1 LQKLNII
8 EKISNEERYLIDYAN
23 LINGDFIH
31 QTKILKK
38 KKDLKNFLEK
48 PENGIPVI
56 FPEKLDYFFYS
67 KLKSDKFSIGKN
79 FYLKHLFRLK
89 RNDYIPE
96 KILIKFG
103 LNFSNIVGLKSKN
116 SKKKVKEIIN
126 FNNDSKKKI
135 KNLKK
140 KFPKICA
147 FQTRNIP
154 HLGHE
159 EIIKKLLLKFDHV
172 VVNPVLGPKKEGDI
186 NYKMLS
192 AAFDFLIKKKY
203 KKKVSFIP
211 IIANMFYAGPYE
223 ALHHANL
230 RKSFGFDY
238 FVIGRDHAGAQNAYR
253 PDHAI
258 KLADKYKNEIE
269 INIVTLNGA
278 YLCDDCKK
286 IVIKGDCKHGSKLKN
301 ISGTDFRKC
310 LISKLNYHYAD
321 LEMQKYLKKFKKI
334 IN

>member
-1 LQKLNII
+1 MQKLNII
-8 EKISNEERYLIDYAN
+8 EKISNKERYLIDYAN

-31 QTKILKK
+31 QKK
-38 KKDLKNFLEK
+38 NLIKKDLKNFLKK
-48 PENGIPVI
+48 PKYGIPII
-56 FPEKLDYFFYS
+56 FPEKLDYFSYS
-67 KLKSDKFSIGKN
+67 RLKKDKFCISKN
-79 FYLKHLFRLK
+79 FYLKYLFRLK
-89 RNDYIPE
+89 KKDYIPE
-96 KILIKFG
+96 KILRKFG
-103 LNFSNIVGLKSKN
+103 LNFSSVTGLKSKKI
-116 SKKKVKEIIN
+116 KKKVHEIID
-126 FNNDSKKKI
+126 FNNVSKRKI
-135 KNLKK
+135 GNLRK
-140 KFPKICA
+140 KFSKVCA

-159 EIIKKLLLKFDHV
+159 KIIKRLLLKFDHV

-186 NYKMLS
+186 NYKLLT

-230 RKSFGFDY
+230 RKSFGFNY

-258 KLADKYKNEIE
+258 KLANKYKKELK
-269 INIVTLNGA
+269 INVVTLNGA

-286 IVIKGDCKHGSKLKN
+286 IVIKGDCKHNDKLKN

-310 LISKLNYHYAD
+310 LISKSNYLYAD
-321 LEMQKYLKKFKKI
+321 LEMQKYLKKFKKV